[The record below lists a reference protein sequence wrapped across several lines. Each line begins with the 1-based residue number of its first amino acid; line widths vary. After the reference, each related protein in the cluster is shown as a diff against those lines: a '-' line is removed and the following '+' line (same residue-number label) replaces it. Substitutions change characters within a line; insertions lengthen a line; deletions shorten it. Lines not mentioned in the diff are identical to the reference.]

1 MLERVLLGRF
11 SVEIVCPG
19 HLGSENSNGPREP
32 QNCYRAVPPYF
43 FVTSL
48 PPFPNCQLLVFGR
61 YTAYGE
67 AYHEFRSANRAMIQR
82 NKCDELQVTT
92 PGHFLVKRRNG
103 IQRGRLQDTDRCG
116 IRTS

>member
-1 MLERVLLGRF
+1 VLERVLLGRF